1 MGIQSH
7 PCGCSIQIYCTDG
20 GGLHHFITL
29 HVNFNVGWKM
39 RGGGQMEHV
48 QDTGNG
54 QSKKREEEEQR
65 KEV

>member
-1 MGIQSH
+1 
-7 PCGCSIQIYCTDG
+7 
-20 GGLHHFITL
+20 
-29 HVNFNVGWKM
+29 M

-65 KEV
+65 KEVWLKTLCLYMRLQASHKMVSLSIKMLM